1 MSTREK
7 ILLFLLIFFLPSNLA
22 YHFDNYPLSIIHFP
36 FLVQGITVDYLIPKL
51 FLTDIFILALVIPW
65 LIKKF
70 KSLFVIRYSL
80 FALFF
85 LWTLFQAIFLAQN
98 QLAAIYMWLKLLE
111 MSFILVYL
119 RSIINYQLS

>member
-65 LIKKF
+65 LLKNLRK
-70 KSLFVIRYSL
+70 LVIGNWYL
-80 FALFF
+80 LVLIGLFF
-85 LWTLFQAIFLAQN
+85 LWTLLQSLFLAPN
-98 QLAAIYMWLKLLE
+98 HLAALY
-111 MSFILVYL
+111 F
-119 RSIINYQLS
+119 